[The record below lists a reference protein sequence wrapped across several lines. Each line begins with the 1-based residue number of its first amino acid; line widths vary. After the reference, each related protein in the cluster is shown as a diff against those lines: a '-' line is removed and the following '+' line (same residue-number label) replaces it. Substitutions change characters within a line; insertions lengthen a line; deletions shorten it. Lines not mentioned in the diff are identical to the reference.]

1 MVEKGV
7 SPGTIAA
14 EIAVDLITALP
25 EDLPS
30 RLSAALRRIL
40 AASGSQSCF
49 VVRRVST
56 RSPRYRLVCRVD
68 GEATVLEP
76 DDRDL
81 PGAVFA
87 SWESTLRESEQI
99 YIPDTSCAGTGTEVN
114 FLDGFGYRSVLVIPM
129 QCRGYYTGFLGLA
142 TIDHIHSWDD
152 RLRAPL
158 QIAAEVLGNVLDRN
172 DTDIDLAE
180 LRRLRRTTGRKA
192 LETQEQEWRF
202 LARELHDEIGP
213 YLTAIKTEA
222 TLISAKGDSKGAD
235 DVVAHAGSIKDQAD
249 HIYTAVHDLIRR
261 LRSTVLDELGLE
273 GAVRNCIA
281 ESPLMKMPVR
291 CEVEIRGDLQDIED
305 TVASSILRVLQEC
318 LTNVARHAQANRV
331 SVSLIRHRAEIADR
345 RARYRHGGRHDQRA
359 SLQQDSITL
368 RVSDDGCGM
377 DLETMRPGMG
387 LRGMRER
394 VEALGG
400 HLDVV
405 SSPGC
410 GTEIGAQVVLSVT
423 SGND

>member
-1 MVEKGV
+1 MANKGV

-25 EDLPS
+25 EDLPG

-40 AASGSQSCF
+40 AVSGSQSCF

-56 RSPRYRLVCRVD
+56 RSPRYQLVCRVHNASTEV
-68 GEATVLEP
+68 GP

-87 SWESTLRESEQI
+87 SWEPTLRESKQI
-99 YIPDTSCAGTGTEVN
+99 YIADTNSAGTGTEMN
-114 FLDGFGYRSVLVIPM
+114 FLSGFGYRSVLVIPM
-129 QCRGYYTGFLGLA
+129 LCRGYNMGFLGLA
-142 TIDHIHSWDD
+142 TIDHVHTWDD
-152 RLRAPL
+152 QLRASL
-158 QIAAEVLGNVLDRN
+158 QSTAEVLGNVLDRN
-172 DTDIDLAE
+172 DTDVDLAE
-180 LRRLRRTTGRKA
+180 LRRLRRTAGRKA

-222 TLISAKGDSKGAD
+222 ALISAKADSKGVD

-281 ESPLMKMPVR
+281 ESPLLKMPVQ
-291 CEVEIRGDLQDIED
+291 CEVDIRGDLDDVED

-318 LTNVARHAQANRV
+318 LTNVARHAQASRV
-331 SVSLIRHRAEIADR
+331 KVSLIRHRAEIADR
-345 RARYRHGGRHDQRA
+345 RARYRHGGRHAHGA
-359 SLQQDSITL
+359 SLRQDSITL
-368 RVSDDGCGM
+368 KVADDGCGM
-377 DLETMRPGMG
+377 DPETMRPGMG

-405 SSPGC
+405 TSPRR